1 MFLGMCGLGGG
12 WVVLVCVCVVCL
24 VCKVSVDGEAGC
36 VLSFDEPFKDYF
48 ISLKADICKMCCL
61 YPLNLM

>member
-1 MFLGMCGLGGG
+1 M
-12 WVVLVCVCVVCL
+12 LVCVCVVCL